1 MLNIS
6 NYVGGGASLDKKTL
20 KSWTPRHSSAKV
32 EVDGNLNLLRARC
45 SDLVKNSPLGA
56 AIVSTMTA
64 GVVGSGLRI
73 FPRVKGEAVGLS
85 AENARLWNK
94 NAKREFELWASNPL
108 HCDFLRRNN
117 FFELQQIFFSASL
130 VDGDSFCL
138 FKRRLPSAYNPYSL
152 RLQAIDALRV
162 SNPITIGAGT
172 FTEMI
177 RGNRRI
183 VNGIEFDR
191 NGVMDA
197 IWIANR
203 VWDEFDSLN
212 PQLSWQR
219 VRLFGRDTGLRNVLH
234 ITKDIRPDQARGI
247 PLLAPI
253 VESLKQISRY
263 CDAELSAAIIRSFFS
278 IFFTQKERDRPLN
291 DIVPRAENAR
301 KDDSPVDVSE
311 FKLSSPSV
319 TSLPCGVD
327 VKAVDSAKNQSSFA
341 EFVSTFIQQSCAAV
355 GLPAET
361 VLKTFNASYS
371 ASRAAILQSE
381 AEFRQRRNAFI
392 NDLLNPVYENFLAE
406 AIAIGRIDAPGFF
419 DDPIKKSAWLN
430 ADWQVERTGALDE
443 VKAANAAVIRLQN
456 GLSTYERELAESGQ
470 DFDDVV
476 ERLRQE
482 RKIMGGLQD
491 EQVDS

>member
-1 MLNIS
+1 MMNFS
-6 NYVGGGASLDKKTL
+6 MYSGGGASLNKKTL
-20 KSWTPRHSSAKV
+20 KSWAPRHSSAKV

-56 AIVSTMTA
+56 AIVNTMTA

-85 AENARLWNK
+85 SEAARSWNK
-94 NAKREFELWASNPL
+94 LAKREFELWASNPL

-117 FFELQQIFFSASL
+117 FFELQQIIFASSI

-138 FKRRLPSAYNPYSL
+138 FKRRLPAPYNPYSL
-152 RLQAIDALRV
+152 RLQAVDALRV
-162 SNPITIGAGT
+162 SNPITAGAGT

-177 RGNRRI
+177 RGNHRI

-191 NGVMDA
+191 NGVMHA

-203 VWDEFDSLN
+203 VWDDFDSLN

-219 VRLFGRDTGLRNVLH
+219 VRLFGRDTGCRNILH

-247 PLLAPI
+247 PLLAPA
-253 VESLKQISRY
+253 VESLKQIARY

-278 IFFTQKERDRPLN
+278 IFFTQKERDLPLN
-291 DIVPRAENAR
+291 DIVPR
-301 KDDSPVDVSE
+301 DDNSRDDAPVDVSE

-319 TSLPCGVD
+319 TSLPRGVD

-341 EFVSTFIQQSCAAV
+341 EFVTSFVQQTCAAV

-371 ASRAAILQSE
+371 ASRAAILQAE

-406 AIAIGRIDAPGFF
+406 AIALGRIDAPGFF
-419 DDPIKKSAWLN
+419 DDPVKKSAWLN
-430 ADWQVERTGALDE
+430 ADWQVERIGTLDE

-456 GLSTYERELAESGQ
+456 GLSTYEHELAERGQ

-482 RKIMGGLQD
+482 KKIMEGLQ
-491 EQVDS
+491 